1 MIEFVLLAFAVIISQ
16 GCIVNVEIDFQTP
29 ADYDGSACS
38 RAVPPEPEIEA
49 CADNVPE
56 YVLCSADE
64 MKMLRGYWTCVP
76 KSQKEGSFVC
86 CAVE

>member
-1 MIEFVLLAFAVIISQ
+1 MIEFVLLAFAVLMSQ
-16 GCIVNVEIDFQTP
+16 GCLGEVEVALRDP
-29 ADYDGSACS
+29 VDYDGSACS
-38 RAVPPEPEIEA
+38 RAVPPEPEIGA
-49 CADNVPE
+49 CADNLPE

-64 MKMLRGYWTCVP
+64 IKMLHGYWTCVP